1 MVLRFR
7 HNDFGGMGQKPM
19 TERPSICLNMIVRNE
34 AHVIHELLDSI
45 ADFID
50 TWVIVDTGSD
60 DGTQDVIVSHMAKL
74 GKPGHLHERPW
85 RHFGHNR
92 SEAIALAQGQA
103 DYIWVMDADD
113 LVAGELD
120 LSNLHADV
128 YQMQIESPGVNYW
141 RRQLFR
147 DGLPWR
153 YEGVVHE
160 HAVCDVPVTEVRL
173 RGDYTIQSRRIGGRN
188 LDPEKYWRDIRLLLG
203 ELERDPNDTRS
214 VFYIARS
221 YNSLGDWTNTRDWYR
236 RRVAMGGW
244 EEEVFYSLWRSATAM
259 EMLDEPWPEVLDAY
273 LKAWA
278 FRPSRAEPLHD
289 IAVWYRANGQY
300 ELGHLFAQRAAQ
312 TPEPTEDALFV
323 NREVYR
329 FRAVDE
335 QAVCASWSD
344 RPAEALELW
353 RRLLGGSNLPDVERP
368 RIAANC
374 DLMANTLLD
383 STSAYPVETISG
395 LAAGSPDAEVTVT
408 VAGVDEQMIERTLNS
423 FLNCCL
429 DLSTVGRFLIVDE
442 GLSEPARI
450 RLAERYP
457 FAAISPRY
465 PPGTG
470 VTALRGLIGGR
481 LWLHLSAGWHFVAP
495 ARYLERLSAVLD
507 AEPDV
512 AAVGLNLCDASSF
525 ASAPAVKNLVR
536 DSNRWGG
543 HVRTASDITG
553 PLMIDTA
560 RADQTRKA
568 EARLTTA
575 TLDEVFCIRLS

>member
-1 MVLRFR
+1 
-7 HNDFGGMGQKPM
+7 M

-34 AHVIHELLDSI
+34 AHVIHELFDSI

-50 TWVIVDTGSD
+50 TWVIVDTGSN

-74 GKPGHLHERPW
+74 GKPGELHERPW

-92 SEAIALAQGQA
+92 SEAIALAQGKA

-113 LVAGELD
+113 LVVGDLD

-160 HAVCDVPVTEVRL
+160 HAVCDEPVTEVRL
-173 RGDYTIQSRRIGGRN
+173 HGDYTIQSRRIGGRN

-244 EEEVFYSLWRSATAM
+244 EEEVFYSLWRNATAM
-259 EMLDEPWPEVLDAY
+259 EMLDEPWPEVQDAY
-273 LKAWA
+273 LKAWE
-278 FRPSRAEPLHD
+278 FRPGRAEPLHD
-289 IAVWYRANGQY
+289 IAVWYRANGRY

-312 TPEPTEDALFV
+312 IPEPAEDGLFV

-329 FRAVDE
+329 FRAADE
-335 QAVCASWSD
+335 QAVCASWLD

-353 RRLLGGSNLPDVERP
+353 GRLLGSAYLPDVDRP
-368 RIAANC
+368 RIASNC
-374 DLMANTLLD
+374 DLMAETLCG
-383 STSAYPVETISG
+383 STSAYPVETISS
-395 LAAGSPDAEVTVT
+395 LTAGQPDADVTVT
-408 VAGVDEQMIERTLNS
+408 VAAGADDEMTERTLNS

-442 GLSEPARI
+442 GLSESARA
-450 RLAERYP
+450 RLAELYP
-457 FAAISPRY
+457 FAAISPPQ
-465 PPGTG
+465 PPGAG
-470 VTALRGLIGGR
+470 VRALRGLIGGR
-481 LWLHLSAGWHFVAP
+481 LWLHLGAGWQFVAP
-495 ARYLERLSAVLD
+495 ARYVERLAAVLD
-507 AEPDV
+507 SEPDV
-512 AAVGLNLCDASSF
+512 AAVGLNLCDVSSF
-525 ASAPAVKNLVR
+525 SNAPAPKELECR
-536 DSNRWGG
+536 SNRFGG
-543 HVRTASDITG
+543 HVLTASDLTG
-553 PLMIDTA
+553 PQMIDTA
-560 RADQTRKA
+560 RADQTWSG

-575 TLDEVFCIRLS
+575 TLDEVFCVKPS